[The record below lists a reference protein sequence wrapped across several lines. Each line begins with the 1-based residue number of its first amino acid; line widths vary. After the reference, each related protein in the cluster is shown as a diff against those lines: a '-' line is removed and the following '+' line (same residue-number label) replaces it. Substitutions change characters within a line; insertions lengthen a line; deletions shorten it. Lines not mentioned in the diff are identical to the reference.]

1 MDPIE
6 HRTDVPPAWDERS
19 LLTTMLDYARATV
32 HAKCAGVAEQDARAA
47 PLPGSPLMTLSGLVS
62 HLRWVEYFWI
72 QVTLLGEEDH
82 GPWTDDDPDREM
94 RIAVDVPIAQLLADY
109 QAQCDRYS
117 ELVASLDLDL
127 RSKAPDP
134 HRPAGDAG
142 LDPAAPDRGD
152 GQAQQPHRHPARA
165 GRRRHRDLTGR
176 RGASSRFQKSRK
188 PSWSGPICCT

>member
-109 QAQCDRYS
+109 LLHLIEETARHNGHIDILR
-117 ELVASLDLDL
+117 ELA
-127 RSKAPDP
+127 
-134 HRPAGDAG
+134 
-142 LDPAAPDRGD
+142 D
-152 GQAQQPHRHPARA
+152 GV
-165 GRRRHRDLTGR
+165 TG
-176 RGASSRFQKSRK
+176 
-188 PSWSGPICCT
+188 T